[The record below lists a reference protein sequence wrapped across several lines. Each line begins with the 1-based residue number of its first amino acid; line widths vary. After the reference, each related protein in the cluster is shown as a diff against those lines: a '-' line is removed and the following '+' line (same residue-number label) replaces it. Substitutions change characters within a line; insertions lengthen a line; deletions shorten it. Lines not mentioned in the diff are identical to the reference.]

1 MPKVARDARTRLQD
15 MLEATARIRHH
26 VDGVVKADFLN
37 GATSFDA
44 VAMNIIVIG
53 ESVVHL
59 PPHLKAGEVDT
70 PWRQIVA
77 SRNLVAHGYPELG
90 PDVIWTIVTTQ
101 LDDLDAATNRMI
113 ARLEGL

>member
-1 MPKVARDARTRLQD
+1 MRLNDILDAT
-15 MLEATARIRHH
+15 TRIRTY
-26 VDGVVKADFLN
+26 VAGISVEEFLS
-37 GATSFDA
+37 GSLTFDA

-77 SRNLVAHGYPELG
+77 SRNLVAHGYPELD